1 MGRHTKVIAAI
12 LTAVFLFSAFGALSV
27 YAEDVEPNPE
37 PGYSE
42 PVYEEPDPTYLD
54 MPVDPDPVVTDPP
67 YNPDS
72 YNPETNNDD
81 GGNSGNNGGYNGGN
95 TYNGGN
101 SGNNGGNTG
110 NNGSGWVDGDGNVFS
125 SPEEVYVGGG
135 QSYQPPQSTA
145 PSAALYDTKNKK
157 IDDNTLNKNDWG
169 DIASKLKNAGKNSS
183 DDDGTGDFSFIQQNT
198 AREDNGHWI
207 IIAGA
212 ACLLLSVIG
221 FIYLIA
227 SAVSRR
233 RKLNAAMS
241 SNGSQNG
248 YYRANDDYDD
258 GYKPAAKKEKT
269 PRNGKRYK

>member
-42 PVYEEPDPTYLD
+42 PVYEEPDPTYPD

-72 YNPETNNDD
+72 YNPEPNNDD
-81 GGNSGNNGGYNGGN
+81 
-95 TYNGGN
+95 GGN

-198 AREDNGHWI
+198 AR
-207 IIAGA
+207 
-212 ACLLLSVIG
+212 
-221 FIYLIA
+221 
-227 SAVSRR
+227 
-233 RKLNAAMS
+233 
-241 SNGSQNG
+241 
-248 YYRANDDYDD
+248 
-258 GYKPAAKKEKT
+258 
-269 PRNGKRYK
+269 